1 MWTFVRLLVEMNKQ
15 MIIER
20 DLLPK
25 FPLAVRT
32 FESFEVIMSLQVKRV
47 EAFDDLATDVTNRG
61 LFDLRFM
68 VQNMFVEIVATMEFP
83 LAVLVGT
90 WHRLIGVFAII
101 VVFRYVQFGQHF
113 IVLGWREDELEFD
126 ILFFDY

>member
-1 MWTFVRLLVEMNKQ
+1 MNKQ